1 MKIMQKLKNILQLF
15 SIKRDEAIYTCIKN
29 NIPLTDANIKDI
41 KEILMQKKKIASKE
55 DYKNNG

>member
-55 DYKNNG
+55 DYKNNS